1 MRRLLTLTLSTLVLA
16 AAPVAAQDRPA
27 TPAPADPAAAL
38 AQLRE
43 AVRQLRAEL
52 FTPGELVAGWDRGGA
67 NPDAELR
74 ALGAD
79 THYYRIVKPHSVAI
93 VILTARPIAA
103 FAPSGWRVADT
114 YGSPVDH
121 AENPVVQFETM
132 SARYVVGLRAG
143 SARRNDADCSDGI
156 VNAVLYERPGAA
168 ASADDANVPIFFR
181 LVLLAT
187 ENQIV
192 CTRYDGNRAAGWRE
206 HAFLP
211 DGHRLPRMETEQ
223 NLITIVPAAPVEGL
237 LQPR

>member
-1 MRRLLTLTLSTLVLA
+1 MRTLLTLTLSTLLLA
-16 AAPVAAQDRPA
+16 AAPAAAQDRPP
-27 TPAPADPAAAL
+27 TNAPADPAAAL

-43 AVRQLRAEL
+43 AVRQLRTEM

-74 ALGAD
+74 AAGAD
-79 THYYRIVKPHSVAI
+79 NYYYRIVKPHSVAV

-103 FAPSGWRVADT
+103 LAPAGWRVVDT

-132 SARYVVGLRAG
+132 SPRYVVALRAG

-156 VNAVLYERPGAA
+156 VNATLFERPDAP
-168 ASADDANVPIFFR
+168 ASADDANVPLFFR

-192 CTRYDGNRAAGWRE
+192 CTRYDGNRAAGWHERP
-206 HAFLP
+206 FLP
-211 DGHRLPRMETEQ
+211 DGHRLPHLETEQ
-223 NLITIVPAAPVEGL
+223 NLITIVPAAPIERL
-237 LQPR
+237 LPER

>member
-1 MRRLLTLTLSTLVLA
+1 MRKPLNLILSVLLLA
-16 AAPVAAQDRPA
+16 AAPAFAQDRP
-27 TPAPADPAAAL
+27 PAAAPTDPATAL
-38 AQLRE
+38 NQLRE
-43 AVRQLRAEL
+43 AVRQLRTEL
-52 FTPGELVAGWDRGGA
+52 FTPGELVPGWDRGGA

-103 FAPSGWRVADT
+103 FAPAGWRVADT

-121 AENPVVQFETM
+121 AENPIVQFETM
-132 SARYVVGLRAG
+132 SPRYVVGLRAG
-143 SARRNDADCSDGI
+143 SVRRNDADCSDGI
-156 VNAVLYERPGAA
+156 VNAVLYERPDAA

-192 CTRYDGNRAAGWRE
+192 CTRYEGNRTAGWHER
-206 HAFLP
+206 AFLP
-211 DGHRLPRMETEQ
+211 DGHPLPRMETER
-223 NLITIVPAAPVEGL
+223 NLITIVPAAPVERL
-237 LQPR
+237 LQQP